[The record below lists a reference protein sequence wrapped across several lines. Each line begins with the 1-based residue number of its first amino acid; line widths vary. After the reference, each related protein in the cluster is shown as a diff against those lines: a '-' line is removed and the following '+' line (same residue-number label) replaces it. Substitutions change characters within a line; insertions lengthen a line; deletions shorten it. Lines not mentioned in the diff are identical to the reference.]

1 MLDKVP
7 TTLADSTTAC
17 CLELSMHMCT
27 HVHRLALARTH
38 DTPPMNLT
46 ARDSRLRPRVPCQP
60 PSSGVLHASLHLGHV
75 PPLLPYVSPLS
86 PPIYGGRGQA
96 SPLHCYSSLCL
107 QSSLIH
113 RSLHHRPRR
122 ANDSAAAMA
131 DRDRSGIYGGT
142 HGGNYGQHQG
152 GGRPMGE
159 QVKGMIHDK
168 GPTASQALTVATL
181 FPLGGLLLVL
191 SGLALA
197 ASVVGLALATPVFLL
212 FSPVLVPA
220 ALLIGTAVTGFLTSG
235 ALGLG
240 GLSSLTCLANT
251 ARQAFQRTPDYV
263 EEARRRMAE
272 AAAHAGQ
279 KTAQAGH
286 AIQSRAQEAGAGT
299 GGGGRAS
306 S

>member
-1 MLDKVP
+1 
-7 TTLADSTTAC
+7 
-17 CLELSMHMCT
+17 
-27 HVHRLALARTH
+27 
-38 DTPPMNLT
+38 
-46 ARDSRLRPRVPCQP
+46 
-60 PSSGVLHASLHLGHV
+60 
-75 PPLLPYVSPLS
+75 
-86 PPIYGGRGQA
+86 
-96 SPLHCYSSLCL
+96 
-107 QSSLIH
+107 
-113 RSLHHRPRR
+113 
-122 ANDSAAAMA
+122 MA
-131 DRDRSGIYGGT
+131 DRDRSGIYG
-142 HGGNYGQHQG
+142 QHQQG
-152 GGRPMGE
+152 GGRPMAMGE

-197 ASVVGLALATPVFLL
+197 ATVVGLALATPVFLL

-220 ALLIGTAVTGFLTSG
+220 ALLIGTAVAGFLTSG

-272 AAAHAGQ
+272 AAAQAGH
-279 KTAQAGH
+279 KTQQAGH
-286 AIQSRAQEAGAGT
+286 AVQSRAQEAGAGAGGGAGGAGT
-299 GGGGRAS
+299 GGGRAS

>member
-1 MLDKVP
+1 
-7 TTLADSTTAC
+7 
-17 CLELSMHMCT
+17 
-27 HVHRLALARTH
+27 
-38 DTPPMNLT
+38 
-46 ARDSRLRPRVPCQP
+46 
-60 PSSGVLHASLHLGHV
+60 
-75 PPLLPYVSPLS
+75 
-86 PPIYGGRGQA
+86 
-96 SPLHCYSSLCL
+96 
-107 QSSLIH
+107 
-113 RSLHHRPRR
+113 
-122 ANDSAAAMA
+122 MA
-131 DRDRSGIYGGT
+131 DRDTRVGGIYGG
-142 HGGNYGQHQG
+142 G

-168 GPTASQALTVATL
+168 SPTASQALTVATL

-197 ASVVGLALATPVFLL
+197 GSVVGLAVATPVFLL
-212 FSPVLVPA
+212 FSPILVPA
-220 ALLIGTAVTGFLTSG
+220 ALLIGMAVTGFLTSG

-272 AAAHAGQ
+272 AAAHAGH
-279 KTAQAGH
+279 KTAQAGQ
-286 AIQSRAQEAGAGT
+286 AIQSRAQEAGAGGGAGGGG

>member
-1 MLDKVP
+1 
-7 TTLADSTTAC
+7 
-17 CLELSMHMCT
+17 
-27 HVHRLALARTH
+27 
-38 DTPPMNLT
+38 
-46 ARDSRLRPRVPCQP
+46 
-60 PSSGVLHASLHLGHV
+60 
-75 PPLLPYVSPLS
+75 
-86 PPIYGGRGQA
+86 
-96 SPLHCYSSLCL
+96 
-107 QSSLIH
+107 
-113 RSLHHRPRR
+113 
-122 ANDSAAAMA
+122 MA
-131 DRDRSGIYGGT
+131 DRDARGGIYGGAHGGT
-142 HGGNYGQHQG
+142 HGQGIG
-152 GGRPMGE
+152 GGRPVGE

-197 ASVVGLALATPVFLL
+197 GTVVGLAVATPVFLL

-220 ALLIGTAVTGFLTSG
+220 ALLIGMAVTGFLTSG

-240 GLSSLTCLANT
+240 GLSSLSFLANT

-272 AAAHAGQ
+272 AAAQTGH

-286 AIQSRAQEAGAGT
+286 AIQSRAQEAAA
-299 GGGGRAS
+299 GGGGGAGAGGAGGGARAS

>member
-1 MLDKVP
+1 
-7 TTLADSTTAC
+7 
-17 CLELSMHMCT
+17 
-27 HVHRLALARTH
+27 
-38 DTPPMNLT
+38 
-46 ARDSRLRPRVPCQP
+46 
-60 PSSGVLHASLHLGHV
+60 
-75 PPLLPYVSPLS
+75 
-86 PPIYGGRGQA
+86 
-96 SPLHCYSSLCL
+96 
-107 QSSLIH
+107 
-113 RSLHHRPRR
+113 
-122 ANDSAAAMA
+122 MA
-131 DRDRSGIYGGT
+131 DRDRSGIYGGAHAT
-142 HGGNYGQHQG
+142 YGQQQQQGG

-159 QVKGMIHDK
+159 QVKKGMLHDK

-191 SGLALA
+191 SGLALT
-197 ASVVGLALATPVFLL
+197 ASVVGLAVATPVFLI

-220 ALLIGTAVTGFLTSG
+220 ALLIGTAVMGFLTSG

-272 AAAHAGQ
+272 AAAQAGH
-279 KTAQAGH
+279 KTAQAGQ
-286 AIQSRAQEAGAGT
+286 AIQGRAQEAGTGGGAGAGA

>member
-1 MLDKVP
+1 
-7 TTLADSTTAC
+7 
-17 CLELSMHMCT
+17 
-27 HVHRLALARTH
+27 
-38 DTPPMNLT
+38 
-46 ARDSRLRPRVPCQP
+46 
-60 PSSGVLHASLHLGHV
+60 
-75 PPLLPYVSPLS
+75 
-86 PPIYGGRGQA
+86 
-96 SPLHCYSSLCL
+96 
-107 QSSLIH
+107 
-113 RSLHHRPRR
+113 
-122 ANDSAAAMA
+122 MA
-131 DRDRSGIYGGT
+131 DRDARGGIYGGT
-142 HGGNYGQHQG
+142 HAGQQGG
-152 GGRPMGE
+152 GGRPVGE

-197 ASVVGLALATPVFLL
+197 ASVVGLAEATPVFLI

-220 ALLIGTAVTGFLTSG
+220 ALLIGMSVTGFLTSG

-272 AAAHAGQ
+272 AAAHAGH

-286 AIQSRAQEAGAGT
+286 AIQSRAQEAAGGGAAG
-299 GGGGRAS
+299 GGAAAGGGRAS

>member
-1 MLDKVP
+1 
-7 TTLADSTTAC
+7 
-17 CLELSMHMCT
+17 
-27 HVHRLALARTH
+27 
-38 DTPPMNLT
+38 
-46 ARDSRLRPRVPCQP
+46 
-60 PSSGVLHASLHLGHV
+60 
-75 PPLLPYVSPLS
+75 
-86 PPIYGGRGQA
+86 
-96 SPLHCYSSLCL
+96 
-107 QSSLIH
+107 
-113 RSLHHRPRR
+113 
-122 ANDSAAAMA
+122 MA
-131 DRDRSGIYGGT
+131 DRDRSGIYGG
-142 HGGNYGQHQG
+142 GAYGQQQG

-197 ASVVGLALATPVFLL
+197 ASTVGLALATPVFLL

-220 ALLIGTAVTGFLTSG
+220 ALLIGTAVAGFLTSG

-272 AAAHAGQ
+272 AAAQAGH
-279 KTAQAGH
+279 KTAQAGQ
-286 AIQSRAQEAGAGT
+286 AIQGRAQEAGTGGGAGAGA

>member
-1 MLDKVP
+1 
-7 TTLADSTTAC
+7 
-17 CLELSMHMCT
+17 
-27 HVHRLALARTH
+27 
-38 DTPPMNLT
+38 
-46 ARDSRLRPRVPCQP
+46 
-60 PSSGVLHASLHLGHV
+60 
-75 PPLLPYVSPLS
+75 
-86 PPIYGGRGQA
+86 
-96 SPLHCYSSLCL
+96 
-107 QSSLIH
+107 
-113 RSLHHRPRR
+113 
-122 ANDSAAAMA
+122 MA

-142 HGGNYGQHQG
+142 YGQHQQG

-159 QVKGMIHDK
+159 QVKGMIQDK

-286 AIQSRAQEAGAGT
+286 AIQSRAQEAASGGAGAGGGTGAGT

>member
-1 MLDKVP
+1 
-7 TTLADSTTAC
+7 
-17 CLELSMHMCT
+17 
-27 HVHRLALARTH
+27 
-38 DTPPMNLT
+38 
-46 ARDSRLRPRVPCQP
+46 
-60 PSSGVLHASLHLGHV
+60 
-75 PPLLPYVSPLS
+75 
-86 PPIYGGRGQA
+86 
-96 SPLHCYSSLCL
+96 
-107 QSSLIH
+107 
-113 RSLHHRPRR
+113 
-122 ANDSAAAMA
+122 MA
-131 DRDRSGIYGGT
+131 DRDARGGIYGGT
-142 HGGNYGQHQG
+142 HTGQQGGG
-152 GGRPMGE
+152 GGRPVGE

-168 GPTASQALTVATL
+168 GPTASQALTLATL

-197 ASVVGLALATPVFLL
+197 ASVVGLAVATPVFLI

-220 ALLIGTAVTGFLTSG
+220 ALLIGMAVTGFLTSG

-272 AAAHAGQ
+272 AAAHAGH

-286 AIQSRAQEAGAGT
+286 AIQSRAQEAAGGGAAG
-299 GGGGRAS
+299 GGAAAGGGRAS